1 MKKQRTWHDN
11 MNNVIRNVLFPD
23 AELKKLMC
31 IPDGQRNNLREF
43 IGRYFI
49 EDALPDEPVTDE
61 KVRVIWYETEG
72 AALGTVHVLRKYLAF
87 DVYIHNDCL
96 YNVSSDRLKRRD
108 KQIGQRLK
116 ELLTGKSHVCG
127 LRFQY
132 VDEYHL
138 GAKTIGYRRYHILFS
153 YVTTW

>member
-1 MKKQRTWHDN
+1 
-11 MNNVIRNVLFPD
+11 MNNVIRDVLFPD
-23 AELKKLMC
+23 AELEELMC

-87 DVYIHNDCL
+87 DVYVHNDCL
-96 YNVSSDRLKRRD
+96 YNVSNDRLKRRD

-138 GAKTIGYRRYHILFS
+138 GAKTIGYRRYHIVFS